1 MALQRWH
8 VLPLPLRL
16 LLGLYSGHLLL
27 LAPDFLRELGA
38 VVVRVSLLVL
48 KLQFIQSTLKRG
60 IDSWSRPSQR
70 AYCLL

>member
-48 KLQFIQSTLKRG
+48 KLQFIQL
-60 IDSWSRPSQR
+60 
-70 AYCLL
+70 